1 LYFVTFTFQV
11 RAHCFE
17 NQAFVPSSK
26 STHVLSDDP
35 FGVKRLD
42 DGEHRR
48 PEVAVVVRSL
58 SSSGLGERLAREAT
72 SDDSDTGRVFPST
85 HSFNPCV
92 CGVGKSADITV
103 EFRFGPVLA
112 EDVLAE
118 AVPLNEGVEDVFLSE
133 DFIDSERE
141 TSDTFKESDVVKFFF
156 TASDIPCM

>member
-1 LYFVTFTFQV
+1 M
-11 RAHCFE
+11 
-17 NQAFVPSSK
+17 
-26 STHVLSDDP
+26 
-35 FGVKRLD
+35 
-42 DGEHRR
+42 
-48 PEVAVVVRSL
+48 
-58 SSSGLGERLAREAT
+58 
-72 SDDSDTGRVFPST
+72 
-85 HSFNPCV
+85 
-92 CGVGKSADITV
+92 